1 MKQAPTRQ
9 APKAKDSAAGAAAS
23 APARSARRS
32 PAHQAGNQALQ
43 RSLGSGGLR
52 ISQPGD
58 ASEVEARRTAELAPA
73 EPLADRTT
81 QPAPSAGSSSDG
93 QSLDQN
99 TRAVF
104 ETHFG
109 HDLSQVQVHTGARAS
124 QAAETLGAQAFTV
137 GQDIYFGAGRYQPGT
152 SNGQKLLGHELAHTI
167 QQQSASLQI
176 ARFPD
181 PPGTVATD
189 DPDWPFVPAPVEQ
202 PFMEDINLTSQSQRD
217 FEIQVAREDPAL
229 FVVPVEASLEDVAF
243 RLFGDETQGN
253 TIDFVE
259 SRSSLLSSFVQ
270 PGRAVRLRDY
280 SLLQADPYRV
290 LREAMENQL
299 RSDVDWTVSKL
310 SERLIPEDEESEL
323 VQRALKWSQRSGIRD
338 ASGTQYFDRYLQ
350 ALDAVTLVEWGL
362 FNDESKSAYEWLIE
376 EVPSRRELLVKA
388 IELRSSRSAGYRVE
402 DQRPE
407 FARGDVVG
415 RFFYSDPTHGDSIQI
430 KVWETIANEESFRAA
445 ERATRNQKPEWMR
458 VVVPG
463 TGGRFYGY
471 SVNLARRMPR
481 SKNDMDWRK
490 NPMQD
495 PAGQFVWYYP
505 GTLFIG
511 PGEFR
516 AEFTSGSEADR
527 EQRRSILT
535 TALAT
540 ATAEDLSPVIGLDF
554 DVLSTASNDERLTL
568 INLVLNGR
576 GKGTEAGVA
585 LLARAILATPNE
597 SFPALERRMSTDGTL
612 AKFFEV
618 TKQFPALAVIGR
630 AFTLKALQ
638 SIPIGVEN
646 LAGMESFT
654 LGEDDDGV
662 FHFAFSGRVRIR
674 SRVVPAEEWQAGASP
689 QPGAEPG
696 LAGESGGEIERD
708 AINFQR
714 VEMRGGMWQLIS
726 DPEGT
731 FRNVGTLTRAFLPTE
746 LVRIDVIGAAP
757 RTMIVTAL
765 EAAGLL
771 DLDFGT
777 FLHGIV
783 MPAANISLWAMAF
796 GGLTRAF
803 GPALVEGMLAG
814 GVGGALRALAGQAA
828 TRAGAAALRSF
839 AYEAALLSSMQVVDA
854 YRDELNQSEAGR
866 AFLGL
871 YDVAMAMLLA
881 RDIHRVLSSG
891 ILGRLGRLGM
901 DAWAVTSGATRAALR
916 RSVDEIRA
924 LNLAWTRLREAGE
937 LVPAGEGMAGV
948 FRPRDEAKLTQLWM
962 EARGEIFSGSFISS
976 LREAGHSTVTAER
989 VFNRLQAISAK
1000 SAEMGSA
1007 QAALAQRAMKMTAT
1021 DAENLLI
1028 AVERTLTAPRGLTTE
1043 LSGWFNTAARASDPV
1058 AYLAQVDLLIARRG
1072 ISAEA
1077 ISVMGGK
1084 AARGKLDIFWLNT
1097 TSLNDRDL
1105 SFLGRDVRTPWEA
1118 YRAVA
1123 TNPADVSSGIWAR
1136 GSIRGASAELIAR
1149 RNFSSILPDFNL
1161 RGSQVEMNGSI
1172 LDYEVAESVLGK
1184 RHAFEVKG
1192 WRRDTWNEA
1201 LSAYQSRTAGIAL
1214 TEAESKAIRK
1224 LDNMI
1229 TQLKNGKSHTGN
1241 HSLLG
1246 LTNDIA
1252 PADEAILK
1260 RLLRSEGLGDTRLVK
1275 LAEDRIMDMGR
1286 QLRAALGLP

>member
-1 MKQAPTRQ
+1 
-9 APKAKDSAAGAAAS
+9 
-23 APARSARRS
+23 
-32 PAHQAGNQALQ
+32 
-43 RSLGSGGLR
+43 
-52 ISQPGD
+52 
-58 ASEVEARRTAELAPA
+58 
-73 EPLADRTT
+73 
-81 QPAPSAGSSSDG
+81 
-93 QSLDQN
+93 
-99 TRAVF
+99 
-104 ETHFG
+104 
-109 HDLSQVQVHTGARAS
+109 
-124 QAAETLGAQAFTV
+124 
-137 GQDIYFGAGRYQPGT
+137 
-152 SNGQKLLGHELAHTI
+152 
-167 QQQSASLQI
+167 
-176 ARFPD
+176 
-181 PPGTVATD
+181 
-189 DPDWPFVPAPVEQ
+189 
-202 PFMEDINLTSQSQRD
+202 
-217 FEIQVAREDPAL
+217 
-229 FVVPVEASLEDVAF
+229 
-243 RLFGDETQGN
+243 
-253 TIDFVE
+253 
-259 SRSSLLSSFVQ
+259 
-270 PGRAVRLRDY
+270 
-280 SLLQADPYRV
+280 
-290 LREAMENQL
+290 MENQL
-299 RSDVDWTVSKL
+299 RIDVDWTVSKL
-310 SERLIPEDEESEL
+310 SERLISEDDESQL
-323 VQRALKWSQRSGIRD
+323 VQRALKWSQRSGIQD
-338 ASGTQYFDRYLQ
+338 ASGTQYFDSYLQ

-362 FNDESKSAYEWLIE
+362 INDERKTAYEWLIE
-376 EVPSRRELLVKA
+376 EVPSRRELLLKA
-388 IELRSSRSAGYRVE
+388 IQLRSSRSAGYTAE
-402 DQRPE
+402 DRRPE
-407 FARGDVVG
+407 FSRDDVVG
-415 RFFYSDPTHGDSIQI
+415 RFFYSNATYGDSIQI
-430 KVWETIANEESFRAA
+430 KIWETIANEDSFRAA
-445 ERATRNQKPEWMR
+445 ELATRNQKPDRMR
-458 VVVPG
+458 VVIAG
-463 TGGRFYGY
+463 GNGRFYGY
-471 SVNLARRMPR
+471 SVYAPSRLPR
-481 SKNDMDWRK
+481 SKNDIDFRK
-490 NPMQD
+490 NPMHD
-495 PAGQFVWYYP
+495 PGGQFFWYYP

-511 PGEFR
+511 AGEFR
-516 AEFTSGSEADR
+516 AEFTAGGAAEQ

-540 ATAEDLSPVIGLDF
+540 ATAEEPEPILGLDF
-554 DVLSTASNDERLTL
+554 DVLSTASNDERLSL

-871 YDVAMAMLLA
+871 YDVAMTMLLA

-901 DAWAVTSGATRAALR
+901 EAWAATSGATRAALR

-962 EARGEIFSGSFISS
+962 EARGEVFSGSFISS
-976 LREAGHSTVTAER
+976 LREAGYSTVTAER
-989 VFNRLQAISAK
+989 VFNRLQTISAK

-1007 QAALAQRAMKMTAT
+1007 QAALAQRSMKMTAA
-1021 DAENLLI
+1021 DAENLLAAI
-1028 AVERTLTAPRGLTTE
+1028 ERTLNSPRGLNAE
-1043 LSGWFNTAARASDPV
+1043 LSGWFKAAAGASDPV

-1072 ISAEA
+1072 VSAEA
-1077 ISVMGGK
+1077 ISVMGAK
-1084 AARGKLDIFWLNT
+1084 ASRGKLDIFWLNT
-1097 TSLNDRDL
+1097 TSLTDRDL
-1105 SFLGRDVRTPWEA
+1105 GFLGRDVRTPWEA

-1192 WRRDTWNEA
+1192 WTRDTWKEA
-1201 LSAYQSRTAGIAL
+1201 LSAYESRVLGTTL
-1214 TEAESKAIRK
+1214 TDAESKAIRK

-1229 TQLKNGKSHTGN
+1229 AQLKNGKSHTGN

-1246 LTNDIA
+1246 LTNDIT